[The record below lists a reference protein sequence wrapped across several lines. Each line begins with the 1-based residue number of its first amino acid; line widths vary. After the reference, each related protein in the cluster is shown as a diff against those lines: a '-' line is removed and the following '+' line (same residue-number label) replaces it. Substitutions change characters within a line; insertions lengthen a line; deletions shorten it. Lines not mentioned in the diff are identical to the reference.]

1 MQNDKY
7 ISDEELLHCI
17 KRDDAHA
24 LKILFER
31 HFTFLCYFASRFV
44 KSAHLA
50 EEAVSDVFL
59 NIWLMRGR
67 IEIKTNFKTYL
78 YTAVRNQ
85 SLNSIK
91 KNNKHFEDLAVVDKE
106 NKTSDMNADKFIQ
119 YEELKED
126 IDLLLRQLP
135 KKRQIIFR
143 MNRLDG
149 LSYKEIAEILSISV
163 NTVQNQMVEAVKFL
177 SQQRPRHK

>member
-7 ISDEELLHCI
+7 ISDEELLHCM

-31 HFTFLCYFASRFV
+31 HFPFLCCFASRFV
-44 KSAHLA
+44 KNPYLA

-59 NIWLMRGR
+59 NIWLMRER
-67 IEIKTNFKTYL
+67 IEIKTNLKTYL

-85 SLNSIK
+85 SLNYLK
-91 KNNKHFEDLAVVDKE
+91 KNNKYFEDLATVDKE
-106 NKTSDMNADKFIQ
+106 NKTSDMNADKFIH
-119 YEELKED
+119 YEELKDD
-126 IDLLLRQLP
+126 IDSLLCQLP

-163 NTVQNQMVEAVKFL
+163 STVQNQMVEAVKFL
-177 SQQRPRHK
+177 SNRTPR